1 IAEAYDRNFDR
12 ASATTIPTTLY
23 GISRATSSLVT
34 QGGINGTSPGGPNG
48 GLITP
53 VGALGVVLNPT
64 ADAGF
69 DITPGPGLGTAF
81 AALTV
86 GTSTALYRIDLN
98 TGAATPIGTIG
109 DGMTQ
114 LSGLA
119 IVPDNIMVTGADAGT
134 GSLVRVFDA
143 LSGADKFNFFAYS
156 LAFM

>member
-1 IAEAYDRNFDR
+1 VVNSNDENFRINPNNGSLAGDDVNLNPPGSQIIAEAYDRNFDR

-34 QGGINGTSPGGPNG
+34 QGGINGTSHGGPNG

-119 IVPDNIMVTGADAGT
+119 IVPD
-134 GSLVRVFDA
+134 
-143 LSGADKFNFFAYS
+143 
-156 LAFM
+156 